1 MNSSS
6 SISGFSLMQLPMS
19 QHIEDRPKGY
29 QIAFHI

>member
-6 SISGFSLMQLPMS
+6 SVSDLSLMQLPMN
-19 QHIEDRPKGY
+19 QRIEDRPKGY